1 MCVAAQI
8 ANDVRGKK
16 PSLWVISA
24 QELDR
29 AEQIRLILP
38 EWLYISLAVLS
49 QDRQTSEIR
58 VALDEVFLGTQAR
71 GIEILALDQA
81 LSSLSR
87 MDARKGR
94 VVELRY
100 FGGLS
105 VAETAEVM
113 KISPK
118 TVKRDWKM
126 AKAWL
131 FGELS
136 GEKDRTGS

>member
-1 MCVAAQI
+1 LRPNQ
-8 ANDVRGKK
+8 K

-29 AEQIRLILP
+29 AEPIRLILP
-38 EWLYISLAVLS
+38 EWLQIILAVLS

-58 VALDEVFLGTQAR
+58 VTLDEVFLGTQAR

-87 MDARKGR
+87 MDARKGGR

-113 KISPK
+113 KISPE

-136 GEKDRTGS
+136 GEKDRAGS